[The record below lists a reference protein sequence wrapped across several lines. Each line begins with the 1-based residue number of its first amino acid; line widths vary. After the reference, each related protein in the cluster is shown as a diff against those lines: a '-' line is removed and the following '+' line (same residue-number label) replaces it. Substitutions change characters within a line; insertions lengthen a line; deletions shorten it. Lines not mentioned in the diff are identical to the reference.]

1 MIFEKFFEK
10 ILLVKNKVPLTNKN
24 FYNFGKESNKLTQ
37 AHMAYIY
44 TPKIHNYCEFKYEM
58 VDVEQLYENLA
69 DMHKYKC
76 SWDKERNIIYIK
88 RRDERNFPPDI
99 RISCKNGFLYVTCQ
113 YSEIAYIFTY
123 IISFVLLCMLL
134 AFLLGEGDAL
144 YKIQGGFTILVFP
157 ILFNFF
163 FNKISYSK
171 Y

>member
-1 MIFEKFFEK
+1 
-10 ILLVKNKVPLTNKN
+10 
-24 FYNFGKESNKLTQ
+24 
-37 AHMAYIY
+37 
-44 TPKIHNYCEFKYEM
+44 M
-58 VDVEQLYENLA
+58 VDVEQLYENLE